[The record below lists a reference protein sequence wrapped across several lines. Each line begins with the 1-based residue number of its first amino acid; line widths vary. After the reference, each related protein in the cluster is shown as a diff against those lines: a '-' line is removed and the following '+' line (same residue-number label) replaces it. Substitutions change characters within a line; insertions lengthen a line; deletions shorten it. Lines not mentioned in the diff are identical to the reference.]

1 MYTRSKYT
9 GGPGGTAVDFAD
21 LVVPGPL
28 EMKQNKRIHPKL
40 VINRHL
46 LMAVIIADVIF
57 LKIDTVG

>member
-28 EMKQNKRIHPKL
+28 EIKQQKNTSR
-40 VINRHL
+40 
-46 LMAVIIADVIF
+46 
-57 LKIDTVG
+57 GG